1 MIGVD
6 GSCSKNAN
14 TSTEVSELSM
24 VLEPVDCLRAM
35 VSGADGSCFCLRL
48 ALDLGARRDRDTDS

>member
-1 MIGVD
+1 MKGMD

-35 VSGADGSCFCLRL
+35 VSGVDGSWFCLRL